1 MSQVL
6 YICVK
11 FTAKDGCKEELKNR
25 LIEMVDITVK
35 EDGCLFY
42 DLHVDRDD
50 DSVFYFFEGWAS
62 DAQHAVHAKAPHVDA
77 LFNDIPRLTVDG
89 ARLEFMRKIA
99 PVKN

>member
-1 MSQVL
+1 MSEVL
-6 YICVK
+6 YISVK
-11 FTAKDGCKEELKNR
+11 FTAKDGSKEELKNR

-50 DSVFYFFEGWAS
+50 DSVFYYFEGWANKEL
-62 DAQHAVHAKAPHVDA
+62 HAKHAEAPHVAA
-77 LFNDIPRLTVDG
+77 LFADLPRLTVDG
-89 ARLEFMRKIA
+89 ARLDFMHKIA